1 MKAIVI
7 EPDRTVWPGVDSAV
21 LRPGEPV
28 FVADPA
34 DAWRCRVVPA
44 VRISRLGMHISPAN
58 VHRHIDAITVFH
70 LMTPATPCAGM
81 APGLI
86 DRTFSP
92 GAWMPLDSDGYSS
105 TFSLRVARGPIGGDA
120 AEEIAVEF
128 SPDALGVTR
137 EIARLS
143 QMCTFR
149 TGDVILFAEAG
160 AEIGPPCLDTFV
172 RATLNGHDTL
182 NIRIK

>member
-28 FVADPA
+28 FVADPME
-34 DAWRCRVVPA
+34 AWRCRVVPA
-44 VRISRLGMHISPAN
+44 VRISRLGMHINPGNAP
-58 VHRHIDAITVFH
+58 RHIDAITVFH
-70 LMTPATPCAGM
+70 VMTPATPCADM

-92 GAWMPLDSDGYSS
+92 GVWMPLESDGYSS
-105 TFSLRVARGPIGGDA
+105 AFTLRVARGPIGGA
-120 AEEIAVEF
+120 ATEEITVGF
-128 SPDALGVTR
+128 SPDTLGVAQ
-137 EIARLS
+137 EVARLS

-149 TGDVILFAEAG
+149 TGDIILFARAAADLG
-160 AEIGPPCLDTFV
+160 APCLNTCV
-172 RATLNGHDTL
+172 RATLNNRDIL